1 MPATVTNTPRCVETA
16 TTYVA
21 VGGGVVGSDRD
32 LSRRALCCLAA
43 VTSAVWTGG
52 KEPLSQEPLSPGVP
66 LSPGALRAAGCHLT
80 LPGLAQPLSPPVWLV
95 SHRRDFFWPLP
106 HTGRQ
111 SPPFIS
117 SDLCDLWPPFLFS
130 CLWGAEGPGPESKTQ
145 FPHLCEGASSSTHP
159 VGQWALLTR
168 TSPWLPA
175 WLAPL
180 CPLPGAAG
188 SWGQDVSSWD
198 H

>member
-1 MPATVTNTPRCVETA
+1 MLAAVTNTPRCVETA

-21 VGGGVVGSDRD
+21 VGGVGSDRD

-80 LPGLAQPLSPPVWLV
+80 LPGLARPPSPPAWLV
-95 SHRRDFFWPLP
+95 SHRRDFFRPLL
-106 HTGRQ
+106 HTSRQ

-117 SDLCDLWPPFLFS
+117 SDLCDL
-130 CLWGAEGPGPESKTQ
+130 
-145 FPHLCEGASSSTHP
+145 
-159 VGQWALLTR
+159 
-168 TSPWLPA
+168 
-175 WLAPL
+175 
-180 CPLPGAAG
+180 
-188 SWGQDVSSWD
+188 
-198 H
+198 